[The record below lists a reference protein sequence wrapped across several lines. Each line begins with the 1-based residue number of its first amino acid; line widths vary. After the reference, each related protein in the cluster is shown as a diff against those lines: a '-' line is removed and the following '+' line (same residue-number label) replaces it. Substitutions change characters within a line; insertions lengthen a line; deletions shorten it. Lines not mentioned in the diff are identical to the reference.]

1 MRSTAH
7 AVVSAVARPE
17 LLEAAKHAIAQGTLK
32 PANHRPAAHQR
43 AKVDEI
49 QSVAS
54 AESAQK
60 LAHAFD
66 WDLLLQSLQA
76 GEAEDGVVEIR
87 APIPINP
94 CSGVMEVAFQKMA
107 NRVTGFAQ
115 LRDAAPCYLQH
126 LDA

>member
-1 MRSTAH
+1 MRSTAD
-7 AVVSAVARPE
+7 AVVSAVKRPE
-17 LLEAAKHAIAQGTLK
+17 LLKAAEHAIAHRTLK

-49 QSVAS
+49 QAVAS

-60 LAHAFD
+60 IAHPSD
-66 WDLLLQSLQA
+66 WNFFLQSLQP

-87 APIPINP
+87 PPIPINP
-94 CSGVMEVAFQKMA
+94 CSVVVHVPFQKIPDC
-107 NRVTGFAQ
+107 VTGFAQ
-115 LRDAAPCYLQH
+115 LRDAAPGYLQH